1 MLKSLAM
8 HEPRQ
13 EVLADTVNLSGEQ
26 EASLKQSHPR
36 TRVTVETI
44 PGNASL
50 REAMVRRK
58 TMVLQRA
65 LDTFPQEPW
74 FAMFDADMLVRRPLA
89 DLWSLLDRNQAAV
102 LMTNGVWEGRIYPHL
117 FTPSGVVLMRRDGR
131 ELVDAWAKWD
141 CHPEPLYAH
150 QPGEWFW
157 DQCTL
162 LHAVEE
168 SRVSCAAIPYDRF
181 RCNHFSGKAAIW
193 SAHGGW
199 KQRNYD
205 YFVVEHEVQRVLR
218 SHPLLVRKRS

>member
-1 MLKSLAM
+1 MRFRLLVPSTSTSNAVAA
-8 HEPRQ
+8 PP
-13 EVLADTVNLSGEQ
+13 VFIVSGHNFQ
-26 EASLKQSHPR
+26 
-36 TRVTVETI
+36 
-44 PGNASL
+44 
-50 REAMVRRK
+50 
-58 TMVLQRA
+58 
-65 LDTFPQEPW
+65 QEPYIEDSTMIG
-74 FAMFDADMLVRRPLA
+74 FNPLSETHGAVRGGVGDKFD
-89 DLWSLLDRNQAAV
+89 LLFQSAGGHGKVAGD
-102 LMTNGVWEGRIYPHL
+102 GVWEGRIYPDL

-157 DQCTL
+157 DQCIL

-181 RCNHFSGKAAIW
+181 CCNHFSGKAAIW

-199 KQRNYD
+199 KQRNYE

>member
-1 MLKSLAM
+1 MIVLQFDAAYFHWGLLMLKSLAM

-131 ELVDAWAKWD
+131 ELVDAWGEMGLPSRAALRAPAGRMVLGPMYPAARRRGVAGELRRD
-141 CHPEPLYAH
+141 SIRSLLLQPFFGQGCHLVGPRRLE
-150 QPGEWFW
+150 
-157 DQCTL
+157 
-162 LHAVEE
+162 
-168 SRVSCAAIPYDRF
+168 AA
-181 RCNHFSGKAAIW
+181 
-193 SAHGGW
+193 
-199 KQRNYD
+199 Q
-205 YFVVEHEVQRVLR
+205 L
-218 SHPLLVRKRS
+218 